1 MQAPFHDENAHRGAD
16 HVAPDADED
25 AGEDEAGPSR
35 ADGHGGGAGRA
46 AKVGVDGDDEFLE
59 PSGFGFAV
67 AVHPDDADTAWVVP
81 AKKDELR
88 YPVDGRFLVNRTRDG
103 GETFEPLTVG
113 LPDPPAYDL
122 VYRHAFELD
131 ESGQILAMG
140 STTGSLWVREDQGDR
155 WELLTS
161 HLPPVYCVRFG

>member
-1 MQAPFHDENAHRGAD
+1 M
-16 HVAPDADED
+16 
-25 AGEDEAGPSR
+25 
-35 ADGHGGGAGRA
+35 
-46 AKVGVDGDDEFLE
+46 
-59 PSGFGFAV
+59 
-67 AVHPDDADTAWVVP
+67 
-81 AKKDELR
+81 
-88 YPVDGRFLVNRTRDG
+88 DGRFLVNRTRDG

-140 STTGSLWVREDQGDR
+140 STTGSLWVSEDQGDR